1 MEDDVP
7 CELLKIPREIVIIL
21 LTSIELSS
29 DLLSRIYNLTR
40 NRCKDI
46 EMLCFGFFQ
55 FYSLI
60 LWKKKKPNYW
70 TIIEISIFKAVC

>member
-46 EMLCFGFFQ
+46 EIFGLTFWPCTENSFIIKIR
-55 FYSLI
+55 LI
-60 LWKKKKPNYW
+60 SQL
-70 TIIEISIFKAVC
+70 

>member
-40 NRCKDI
+40 NHCKDI

-60 LWKKKKPNYW
+60 LWKKKKAKLLDNN
-70 TIIEISIFKAVC
+70 

>member
-1 MEDDVP
+1 MEGDVP
-7 CELLKIPREIVIIL
+7 CKLLKISREVVIIL

-29 DLLSRIYNLTR
+29 DFVSRIYNLIR
-40 NRCKDI
+40 NHCKDI

-60 LWKKKKPNYW
+60 LWKKKSQ
-70 TIIEISIFKAVC
+70 TIGQ